1 VPFARE
7 PFAAGPFGPDLDPS
21 PAGRPTPLGTHLA
34 ELIWF
39 RSLTGAAHP
48 YVEHARTGRFVTFGD
63 LRRAT
68 TRWAGLLDDLGIGSG
83 ETVGIAVAD
92 AVDFSIV
99 FLGVVAAGRVAAPLD
114 PAAPDAELAS
124 VCGRVRPA
132 VVLSDRTGPAGASTD
147 WIVLRR
153 GSFDLPDADLPD
165 GATGWAP
172 TLGTPSTSG
181 MSATPRPADGGL
193 VLSTSGTTG
202 TPKLIRLTDRQ
213 LLHTAR
219 AIARHHR
226 LSATDRGF
234 NSLPLFHINAEV
246 VGLLASLVAG
256 ATVVL
261 DDRFHRTAFWADMAR
276 HRVTWINAVPA
287 IIARLVPL
295 AAGEVVPGGI
305 RFVRSASAPLPE
317 PTRCRFEDA
326 TGLPI
331 VETYGMTEAGSQI
344 TANPLDGPRKPGSV
358 GRPVGVELRVV
369 ADADADAETDSDSDS
384 DSDSTVDQAA
394 VTTGQ
399 PADQPVPAT
408 DDPVVG
414 RVEIRG
420 PGVIGAYAGTGYED
434 RVDAAGWLDSGD
446 LGYLD
451 EDGYL
456 FLVGRADDVI
466 NRGGEKI
473 FPREVEETI
482 LADPDVRA
490 AVVVGWDHQVFGR
503 VPVAFLVAEG
513 VAGDDDRSR
522 AEAIVDRL
530 HGRCA
535 RDLSRPKRPVAFHVV
550 QQLPAGPNGKIRRSM
565 VARQEA
571 IYSLLVS

>member
-1 VPFARE
+1 MPFAPE
-7 PFAAGPFGPDLDPS
+7 PFVPDLDPS
-21 PAGRPTPLGTHLA
+21 TTGRTTPLGTHLA

-39 RSLTGAAHP
+39 RSLTGATHP
-48 YVEHARTGRFVTFGD
+48 YVEHARTGRVVTFGD

-68 TRWAGLLDDLGIGSG
+68 TRWAGLLDDLGIGAG
-83 ETVGIAVAD
+83 DTVGIAVAD
-92 AVDFSIV
+92 AVDFSMV

-132 VVLSDRTGPAGASTD
+132 VVLSDRTGPAGLATD
-147 WIVLRR
+147 WIVLRG
-153 GSFDLPDADLPD
+153 GSFDLPDAELPD
-165 GATGWAP
+165 GAPGWAP
-172 TLGTPSTSG
+172 TPGTPPTAGTSTAGTPTSEL
-181 MSATPRPADGGL
+181 SAMPRPADGGL

-246 VGLLASLVAG
+246 VGLLAALVAG

-295 AAGEVVPGGI
+295 AAGEVVPAGI

-317 PTRCRFEDA
+317 PTLRRFEDA

-344 TANPLDGPRKPGSV
+344 TANPLDGPRQPGSA
-358 GRPVGVELRVV
+358 GRPVGVELRVG
-369 ADADADAETDSDSDS
+369 ADDETTTDPAGP
-384 DSDSTVDQAA
+384 AA
-394 VTTGQ
+394 VRS
-399 PADQPVPAT
+399 T

-420 PGVIGAYAGTGYED
+420 PGVIGAYAGAGYED
-434 RVDAAGWLDSGD
+434 RVDADGWLDTGD

-456 FLVGRADDVI
+456 
-466 NRGGEKI
+466 
-473 FPREVEETI
+473 
-482 LADPDVRA
+482 
-490 AVVVGWDHQVFGR
+490 
-503 VPVAFLVAEG
+503 
-513 VAGDDDRSR
+513 
-522 AEAIVDRL
+522 
-530 HGRCA
+530 
-535 RDLSRPKRPVAFHVV
+535 
-550 QQLPAGPNGKIRRSM
+550 
-565 VARQEA
+565 
-571 IYSLLVS
+571 

>member
-1 VPFARE
+1 
-7 PFAAGPFGPDLDPS
+7 
-21 PAGRPTPLGTHLA
+21 
-34 ELIWF
+34 
-39 RSLTGAAHP
+39 
-48 YVEHARTGRFVTFGD
+48 
-63 LRRAT
+63 
-68 TRWAGLLDDLGIGSG
+68 
-83 ETVGIAVAD
+83 D
-92 AVDFSIV
+92 AVDFSMV

-114 PAAPDAELAS
+114 PAAPDAELAA

-132 VVLSDRTGPAGASTD
+132 VVLSDRTGPAGLPTD
-147 WIVLRR
+147 WIVLRG
-153 GSFDLPDADLPD
+153 GSFDLPDAELPD
-165 GATGWAP
+165 GAPGWASILGTPP
-172 TLGTPSTSG
+172 TLGT
-181 MSATPRPADGGL
+181 SAAPRPADGGL

-246 VGLLASLVAG
+246 VGLLAALVAG

-295 AAGEVVPGGI
+295 AADEVVPAGI

-317 PTRCRFEDA
+317 PTLRRFEDA

-344 TANPLDGPRKPGSV
+344 TANPLDGPRQPGSA

-369 ADADADAETDSDSDS
+369 ADEDADDDP
-384 DSDSTVDQAA
+384 AA
-394 VTTGQ
+394 D
-399 PADQPVPAT
+399 PT
-408 DDPVVG
+408 DDRVVG

-420 PGVIGAYAGTGYED
+420 PGVIGAYAGAGYED
-434 RVDAAGWLDSGD
+434 RVDADGWLDTGD

-513 VAGDDDRSR
+513 VVGDDDRPR
-522 AEAIVDRL
+522 AEVIVDRL

-550 QQLPAGPNGKIRRSM
+550 QELPAGTNGKIRRSM

>member
-1 VPFARE
+1 MPFAPE
-7 PFAAGPFGPDLDPS
+7 PFAPGPFVPDLDPS
-21 PAGRPTPLGTHLA
+21 TAGRSTPLGTHLA

-83 ETVGIAVAD
+83 DTVGIAVAD
-92 AVDFSIV
+92 AVDFSMV

-132 VVLSDRTGPAGASTD
+132 VVLSDRTGPAGLATD
-147 WIVLRR
+147 WIVLRS
-153 GSFDLPDADLPD
+153 GSFDLPDAELPD
-165 GATGWAP
+165 GTPGSAP
-172 TLGTPSTSG
+172 TLGTPSTLG

-213 LLHTAR
+213 LLHTAW

-295 AAGEVVPGGI
+295 AAGEVVPAGI

-317 PTRCRFEDA
+317 PTRRRFEDA

-344 TANPLDGPRKPGSV
+344 TANPLDGPRKPGSA

-369 ADADADAETDSDSDS
+369 ADDEVA
-384 DSDSTVDQAA
+384 
-394 VTTGQ
+394 TGQ
-399 PADQPVPAT
+399 AT
-408 DDPVVG
+408 AAGSTGDPVVG

-434 RVDAAGWLDSGD
+434 RVDADGWLDTGD

-513 VAGDDDRSR
+513 VVGDDDRSR

-550 QQLPAGPNGKIRRSM
+550 QQLPAGPNGKVRRSM

>member
-1 VPFARE
+1 MPFAPE
-7 PFAAGPFGPDLDPS
+7 PFAPGPFVPDLDPS
-21 PAGRPTPLGTHLA
+21 TAGRPTPLGTDLA

-63 LRRAT
+63 LRRTT
-68 TRWAGLLDDLGIGSG
+68 TRWAGLLDDLGIGAG

-92 AVDFSIV
+92 AVDFSMV

-114 PAAPDAELAS
+114 PAAPDAELAA

-132 VVLSDRTGPAGASTD
+132 VVLSDRTGPAGLATD
-147 WIVLRR
+147 WIVLRS
-153 GSFDLPDADLPD
+153 GSFDLPDAERPD
-165 GATGWAP
+165 GAPGWAP

-181 MSATPRPADGGL
+181 MSATLRPADGGL

-287 IIARLVPL
+287 ILARLVPL
-295 AAGEVVPGGI
+295 AAGEVVPAGI

-317 PTRCRFEDA
+317 PTRRRFEDA

-344 TANPLDGPRKPGSV
+344 TANPLDGPRKPGSA

-369 ADADADAETDSDSDS
+369 ADGETTTDPA
-384 DSDSTVDQAA
+384 VPAA
-394 VTTGQ
+394 VRS
-399 PADQPVPAT
+399 T

-434 RVDAAGWLDSGD
+434 RVDADGWLDSGD

-473 FPREVEETI
+473 FPREIEETI

-513 VAGDDDRSR
+513 VVGDDDRSR

-550 QQLPAGPNGKIRRSM
+550 RQLPAGPNGKVRRSM

>member
-1 VPFARE
+1 MPFAPE
-7 PFAAGPFGPDLDPS
+7 PFAPDLDPS
-21 PAGRPTPLGTHLA
+21 TAGRPTPLGTHLA

-48 YVEHARTGRFVTFGD
+48 YVEHARTGRSVTFGD

-92 AVDFSIV
+92 AVDFSMV

-132 VVLSDRTGPAGASTD
+132 VVLSDRTGPAGVATD
-147 WIVLRR
+147 WIVLRS
-153 GSFDLPDADLPD
+153 GSFDLPDVELPD
-165 GATGWAP
+165 GTPGSAP
-172 TLGTPSTSG
+172 TLGTPSTLG

-234 NSLPLFHINAEV
+234 NPLPLFHINAEV

-295 AAGEVVPGGI
+295 AAGEVVPAGI

-317 PTRCRFEDA
+317 PTRRRFEDA

-369 ADADADAETDSDSDS
+369 ADDEVA
-384 DSDSTVDQAA
+384 
-394 VTTGQ
+394 TGQ
-399 PADQPVPAT
+399 AT
-408 DDPVVG
+408 AAGSTGEPVVG

-434 RVDAAGWLDSGD
+434 RVRRGRLARHRRPGLPRRGRLPFSRGPGRRRHQSGRGED
-446 LGYLD
+446 LPPG
-451 EDGYL
+451 
-456 FLVGRADDVI
+456 GRRDDPGRPRRTR
-466 NRGGEKI
+466 RGGRWLG
-473 FPREVEETI
+473 P
-482 LADPDVRA
+482 PGVRS
-490 AVVVGWDHQVFGR
+490 GTR
-503 VPVAFLVAEG
+503 
-513 VAGDDDRSR
+513 
-522 AEAIVDRL
+522 RL
-530 HGRCA
+530 LG
-535 RDLSRPKRPVAFHVV
+535 
-550 QQLPAGPNGKIRRSM
+550 G
-565 VARQEA
+565 
-571 IYSLLVS
+571 

>member
-1 VPFARE
+1 VPFAPE
-7 PFAAGPFGPDLDPS
+7 PFTPGPFVPDLDPS
-21 PAGRPTPLGTHLA
+21 AAGRPTPLGTHLA

-39 RSLTGAAHP
+39 RSLTGAVHP

-92 AVDFSIV
+92 AVDFSMV

-114 PAAPDAELAS
+114 PAAPAAELVS

-132 VVLSDRTGPAGASTD
+132 VVLSDRTGPAGVATD
-147 WIVLRR
+147 WIVLRS
-153 GSFDLPDADLPD
+153 GSFDLPDAELPG
-165 GATGWAP
+165 GAPGWAP
-172 TLGTPSTSG
+172 TLGTPATLGTPSTLG
-181 MSATPRPADGGL
+181 MSATPRPTDGGL

-261 DDRFHRTAFWADMAR
+261 DDRFHRTAFWADMGR

-295 AAGEVVPGGI
+295 AAGEIVPTGI

-317 PTRCRFEDA
+317 PTRRRFEDA

-344 TANPLDGPRKPGSV
+344 TANPLDGPRKPGSA
-358 GRPVGVELRVV
+358 GRPIGVELRVV
-369 ADADADAETDSDSDS
+369 ADDEVA
-384 DSDSTVDQAA
+384 
-394 VTTGQ
+394 TGQ
-399 PADQPVPAT
+399 AT
-408 DDPVVG
+408 AAGSTDGPVVG

-420 PGVIGAYAGTGYED
+420 AGVISAYAGTGYED
-434 RVDAAGWLDSGD
+434 RVDADGWLDTGD

-513 VAGDDDRSR
+513 VVGDDDRSR
-522 AEAIVDRL
+522 AEVIVDRL

-550 QQLPAGPNGKIRRSM
+550 QQLPAGTNGKIRRSM